1 MPERNTSDGGH
12 ETGSSASEWPELQL
26 PLAAEEEPA
35 QAAPPEEDMCA
46 CQLQER
52 FCQYPDCES
61 GSGLASGSTG
71 RAPA

>member
-12 ETGSSASEWPELQL
+12 ETGSSGSEWPELHL

>member
-12 ETGSSASEWPELQL
+12 ETGNGGSEWPELHL
-26 PLAAEEEPA
+26 PPAPEELPA

-61 GSGLASGSTG
+61 GHGQATGGSGRS
-71 RAPA
+71 PA

>member
-12 ETGSSASEWPELQL
+12 ETGSSGSERPEFQL
-26 PLAAEEEPA
+26 PLASEEAPA

-61 GSGLASGSTG
+61 GRGLASGSTG
-71 RAPA
+71 RTPA

>member
-12 ETGSSASEWPELQL
+12 ETGSSGGERPEFQL
-26 PLAAEEEPA
+26 PLASEEAPA

-61 GSGLASGSTG
+61 GRGLASGSTG

>member
-1 MPERNTSDGGH
+1 MPERSTSDGGQDA
-12 ETGSSASEWPELQL
+12 GGGGSEWLELDL
-26 PLAAEEEPA
+26 PRAAEELPA

-61 GSGLASGSTG
+61 GTGQAGGSAGRSLA
-71 RAPA
+71 

>member
-12 ETGSSASEWPELQL
+12 ETRSSGSEWPELQL
-26 PLAAEEEPA
+26 PLASEEEPA

-61 GSGLASGSTG
+61 GSLASGSTG